1 MTLEK
6 NYLVADEGKR
16 LHRKETDV
24 IVGDVF
30 LGKYDSVDNWEEIT
44 KEEADALLERLKQEE
59 LARMEEEAKA
69 EEAKA
74 KAITVESNSL

>member
-24 IVGDVF
+24 IVVDVF
-30 LGKYDSVDNWEEIT
+30 LGK
-44 KEEADALLERLKQEE
+44 
-59 LARMEEEAKA
+59 
-69 EEAKA
+69 
-74 KAITVESNSL
+74 

>member
-16 LHRKETDV
+16 LHRKDTDV

-44 KEEADALLERLKQEE
+44 VEEAEAIEE
-59 LARMEEEAKA
+59 AKAKAEEAKA
-69 EEAKA
+69 EETKA

>member
-1 MTLEK
+1 MTIEK
-6 NYLVADEGKR
+6 NYIVADEGKR

-24 IVGDVF
+24 IVEDVF
-30 LGKYDSVDNWEEIT
+30 LGKFDSIDNWEEIT
-44 KEEADALLERLKQEE
+44 VEEAEAIEE
-59 LARMEEEAKA
+59 AKAKA

>member
-16 LHRKETDV
+16 LHRKDTDV
-24 IVGDVF
+24 IVRDVF
-30 LGKYDSVDNWEEIT
+30 LGKYDSIDNWEEIT
-44 KEEADALLERLKQEE
+44 LEEAEAIEE
-59 LARMEEEAKA
+59 AKAKAEEAKA

-74 KAITVESNSL
+74 KAIMVESNSL

>member
-6 NYLVADEGKR
+6 NYLVANEGKM

-30 LGKYDSVDNWEEIT
+30 LGKFDSIENWEEIT

>member
-30 LGKYDSVDNWEEIT
+30 LGKYDSIDNWEEIT
-44 KEEADALLERLKQEE
+44 VEEAEKIIESYKKSNEEE
-59 LARMEEEAKA
+59 LQ
-69 EEAKA
+69 
-74 KAITVESNSL
+74 SLLN

>member
-1 MTLEK
+1 MTIEK

-16 LHRKETDV
+16 LHRKDTDV

-30 LGKYDSVDNWEEIT
+30 LGKYDSIDNWEEIT
-44 KEEADALLERLKQEE
+44 EEEAEAIEE
-59 LARMEEEAKA
+59 AKAKAEEAKA

>member
-1 MTLEK
+1 MTIEK
-6 NYLVADEGKR
+6 NYIVADEGKR

-44 KEEADALLERLKQEE
+44 VEEAEKIIESYKEAEEEE
-59 LARMEEEAKA
+59 LQSL
-69 EEAKA
+69 
-74 KAITVESNSL
+74 SN

>member
-1 MTLEK
+1 MILEK

-16 LHRKETDV
+16 LHRKDTDV

-44 KEEADALLERLKQEE
+44 KEEAEKIIESYKKSNEEE
-59 LARMEEEAKA
+59 LQSL
-69 EEAKA
+69 
-74 KAITVESNSL
+74 SN

>member
-6 NYLVADEGKR
+6 NYLVADEAKR
-16 LHRKETDV
+16 RHRKATD
-24 IVGDVF
+24 IVVSDVF
-30 LGKYDSVDNWEEIT
+30 LGKVDGIERWEEIT
-44 KEEADALLERLKQEE
+44 VEEA
-59 LARMEEEAKA
+59 EAI

>member
-1 MTLEK
+1 MTIEK

-16 LHRKETDV
+16 LHRKDTDV
-24 IVGDVF
+24 IVSDVF
-30 LGKYDSVDNWEEIT
+30 LGKFDSIENWEEISLG
-44 KEEADALLERLKQEE
+44 EA
-59 LARMEEEAKA
+59 EAI

>member
-1 MTLEK
+1 MTVEK

-30 LGKYDSVDNWEEIT
+30 LGKYDSIDNWEEIT
-44 KEEADALLERLKQEE
+44 VDEAEKIIESYKEANEE
-59 LARMEEEAKA
+59 KLQSL
-69 EEAKA
+69 
-74 KAITVESNSL
+74 SN

>member
-1 MTLEK
+1 MTVEK

-44 KEEADALLERLKQEE
+44 LEEAEAIEE
-59 LARMEEEAKA
+59 AKAKAEEAKA

-74 KAITVESNSL
+74 KAIMVESNSL

>member
-30 LGKYDSVDNWEEIT
+30 LGKYDSIDNWEEIT
-44 KEEADALLERLKQEE
+44 LEEAEKIIESYKEAKEEE
-59 LARMEEEAKA
+59 LQSL
-69 EEAKA
+69 
-74 KAITVESNSL
+74 SN

>member
-24 IVGDVF
+24 IVVDVF
-30 LGKYDSVDNWEEIT
+30 LGKYDSIDNWEEIT
-44 KEEADALLERLKQEE
+44 VEEAEKIIESYKEAKEEE
-59 LARMEEEAKA
+59 LQSL
-69 EEAKA
+69 
-74 KAITVESNSL
+74 SN

>member
-16 LHRKETDV
+16 LHRKDTDV

-30 LGKYDSVDNWEEIT
+30 LGKYDSINNWEEIT
-44 KEEADALLERLKQEE
+44 KEEADAILESYK
-59 LARMEEEAKA
+59 EAK
-69 EEAKA
+69 EEKLQSL
-74 KAITVESNSL
+74 SN

>member
-24 IVGDVF
+24 IVRDVF
-30 LGKYDSVDNWEEIT
+30 LGKYDSIDNWEEIT
-44 KEEADALLERLKQEE
+44 LEEAEAI
-59 LARMEEEAKA
+59 EEAKA

>member
-1 MTLEK
+1 MTIEK
-6 NYLVADEGKR
+6 NYIVADEGKR

-44 KEEADALLERLKQEE
+44 KEEAEKIIESYKKAREEE
-59 LARMEEEAKA
+59 LQSL
-69 EEAKA
+69 
-74 KAITVESNSL
+74 SN